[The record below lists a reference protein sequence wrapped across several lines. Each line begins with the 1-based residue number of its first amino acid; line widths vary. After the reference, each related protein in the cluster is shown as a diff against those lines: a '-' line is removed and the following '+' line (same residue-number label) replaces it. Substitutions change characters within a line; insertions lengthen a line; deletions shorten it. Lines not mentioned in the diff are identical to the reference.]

1 MNIDQ
6 KKELIT
12 VKLIEKRYDGQNT
25 KYKTVCRDNTS
36 FILRKTS
43 QAFINLAVSR
53 KMLNP
58 IHVYYTVKHSDHR

>member
-12 VKLIEKRYDGQNT
+12 VKLIEKQYDGQNT

-36 FILRKTS
+36 FILRKNEPGFHQFS
-43 QAFINLAVSR
+43 SEQKNDKSNSHLLYS
-53 KMLNP
+53 
-58 IHVYYTVKHSDHR
+58 